1 MIDLAIATK
10 ARFEADATLSALG
23 TLYLDQQPA
32 TDGSGNPMV
41 PPYARQ
47 SYIASSNENAFGE
60 GKVEN
65 TQIQFTIYANLPTTL
80 RTYYNA
86 MLARFPQSLTSATMP
101 VTDGTFMG
109 VQRLNQFCAIAP
121 EGVDR
126 NGKPVYKAL
135 ATYRFKINR
144 TA

>member
-1 MIDLAIATK
+1 MIDIAIAVK
-10 ARFEADATLSALG
+10 SRFESDSTLMALG

-32 TDGSGNPMV
+32 TDSNGDPKV

-80 RTYYNA
+80 KTYYDA
-86 MLARFPQSLTSATMP
+86 LIARFPQSLTASTLSL
-101 VTDGTFMG
+101 TGFMG
-109 VQRLNQFCAIAP
+109 VQRLNQFCAISP

-135 ATYRFKINR
+135 ATYRFKMNR